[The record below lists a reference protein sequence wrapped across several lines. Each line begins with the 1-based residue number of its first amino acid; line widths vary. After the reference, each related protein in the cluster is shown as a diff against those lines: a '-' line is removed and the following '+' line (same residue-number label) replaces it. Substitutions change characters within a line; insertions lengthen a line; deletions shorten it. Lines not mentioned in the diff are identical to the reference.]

1 MLSFSTVFLLL
12 LYTNNTEI
20 VIFIMLVQQTI
31 IRDFILNPVW
41 PHTASC
47 GTNLI
52 VPLHP
57 FV

>member
-31 IRDFILNPVW
+31 IRDFILNPV
-41 PHTASC
+41 
-47 GTNLI
+47 
-52 VPLHP
+52 
-57 FV
+57 